1 MEEKLSKPWLMSP
14 DSLALY
20 EKIQAFSLDAIDAIY
35 SLSGRLV
42 RQNRWSLAYTQ
53 RTIEEY
59 KKFVLLAMITGH
71 PVTPSEQVDQV
82 WHLHLTYSYSYW
94 EEFCPKVLGRS
105 LHHGPT
111 KGGAQEEL
119 KHRDQYRKT
128 LEAYE
133 RTFGYAAPS
142 DIWPMSD
149 RRFGIDTQVQRVN
162 VKQNWVIPK
171 PTLPNI
177 FSNSFNRSHSRPKM
191 GRSWQLA
198 GLAIGLA
205 VGTSGCT
212 VVNPLEMR
220 GPEFLVLYFILGI
233 LGLMVG
239 PLYYWWGRRGPEESG
254 TFIQNLNPYELAYV
268 NGGKTRVVDLAVT
281 SLVKS
286 NVIAINADADPHWT
300 TDLSPW
306 TVLSPR
312 PDVQLDPIEQQILSS
327 IQSGMPL
334 KELRRKDYSLIEEL
348 RLQLQRSGFITSDA
362 TIKEMQWIN
371 SLLMS
376 GLSGLGILRLVLGM
390 MNGLAVSFLI
400 IVMIIIFVIAG
411 IGLRI
416 THHRTRKGDDAV
428 EIAKARYAPHIKFTS
443 SSIVGLEGQ
452 VLLSAF
458 AIYGGT
464 VLIGDPA
471 LATLGNMIEQPFWS
485 SSGDGGGGGCG
496 GGFDGGGGC
505 GGGCGGGGCGGG

>member
-20 EKIQAFSLDAIDAIY
+20 EKIQAFSLDAIDAVY
-35 SLSGRLV
+35 PLSGRLV
-42 RQNRWSLAYTQ
+42 RQNRWSLVYTQ

-59 KKFVLLAMITGH
+59 KKFVLLAMIADH

-82 WHLHLTYSYSYW
+82 WHLHLIYSYSYW

-119 KHRDQYRKT
+119 KYRDRYRKT

-149 RRFGIDTQVQRVN
+149 RRFGIDTQVERVN

-171 PTLPNI
+171 PALPNI
-177 FSNSFNRSHSRPKM
+177 FGSSFNRAHFWPKI

-205 VGTSGCT
+205 LGISGCT
-212 VVNPLEMR
+212 TVNPLEMT
-220 GPEFLVLYFILGI
+220 GTEFLTLYLILGI
-233 LGLMVG
+233 LVLTTAGFI
-239 PLYYWWGRRGPEESG
+239 YWWLEGRGSEESG
-254 TFIQNLNPYELAYV
+254 TFIQNLNPYELAYL
-268 NGGKTRVVDLAVT
+268 NSGKTRVVDLAVT

-286 NVIAINADADPHWT
+286 NVIAINENPHWT

-306 TVLSPR
+306 TILSPQ

-334 KELRRKDYSLIEEL
+334 RELRKKDHSRIEEL
-348 RLQLQRSGFITSDA
+348 KLQLERSGFVPSAA
-362 TIKEMQWIN
+362 TLKEIQLIN
-371 SLLMS
+371 SLMMS
-376 GLSGLGILRLVLGM
+376 GLLGLGVVRLVLGIMKGRPVGFLIM
-390 MNGLAVSFLI
+390 MMIFFVSFA
-400 IVMIIIFVIAG
+400 MGRVIAP
-411 IGLRI
+411 
-416 THHRTRKGDDAV
+416 HRTKKGDEAV
-428 EIAKARYAPHIKFTS
+428 EIAKARYAHIKSST
-443 SSIVGLEGQ
+443 SSIVGLESQ

-464 VLIGDPA
+464 VLVGDPA
-471 LATLGNMIEQPFWS
+471 LATLGNIIQPPS
-485 SSGDGGGGGCG
+485 SSSSGGGGGCG
-496 GGFDGGGGC
+496 SGGGCGGGGGGGGGGC
-505 GGGCGGGGCGGG
+505 GGGCGG

>member
-1 MEEKLSKPWLMSP
+1 MSP

-35 SLSGRLV
+35 PLSGRLV
-42 RQNRWSLAYTQ
+42 RQNRWSLVYTQ

-59 KKFVLLAMITGH
+59 KKFVLLAMIAGH

-82 WHLHLTYSYSYW
+82 WHLHLIYSYSYW

-119 KHRDQYRKT
+119 KYRDRYRKT
-128 LEAYE
+128 LKAYE

-149 RRFGIDTQVQRVN
+149 RRFGIDTQVERVN

-171 PTLPNI
+171 PALPNI
-177 FSNSFNRSHSRPKM
+177 FSNSFNRSYFWPKI
-191 GRSWQLA
+191 GRSWQLV

-205 VGTSGCT
+205 LGISGCT
-212 VVNPLEMR
+212 AVNPLEMT
-220 GPEFLVLYFILGI
+220 GPEFLALYFRLGI
-233 LGLMVG
+233 LVLMVRLVYLG
-239 PLYYWWGRRGPEESG
+239 LGLVYYWWGRRGPESG
-254 TFIQNLNPYELAYV
+254 SAIVIQNLNPYELAYLK
-268 NGGKTRVVDLAVT
+268 GGETRVVDLAVT

-286 NVIAINADADPHWT
+286 KVIAIDADQ
-300 TDLSPW
+300 PW

-312 PDVQLDPIEQQILSS
+312 PYVRLDPIEQQILNS
-327 IQSGMPL
+327 IQSGMQL
-334 KELRRKDYSLIEEL
+334 QELRRKDHSRIEEL
-348 RLQLQRSGFITSDA
+348 RSQLQRSGFIPSDA
-362 TIKEMQWIN
+362 TLKEIQWIN
-371 SLLMS
+371 SLLMT
-376 GLSGLGILRLVLGM
+376 GLLGLGVLRLVLGM
-390 MNGLAVSFLI
+390 MKGHPVGDLIAMMIVFFL
-400 IVMIIIFVIAG
+400 VGSVLGELNVPF
-411 IGLRI
+411 
-416 THHRTRKGDDAV
+416 RTRKGDEAM
-428 EIAKARYAPHIKFTS
+428 EIAEARYDHIKSTS
-443 SSIVGLEGQ
+443 SSIVGLESQ

-464 VLIGDPA
+464 ILLGDPA
-471 LATLGNMIEQPFWS
+471 LATLGNIIQPPS
-485 SSGDGGGGGCG
+485 TSGGG

-505 GGGCGGGGCGGG
+505 GGGGCGGGCGG